1 MSTYPPLEARVS
13 ALERH
18 QTIQDARMEEISKN
32 MTTSILQLS
41 DDMKASFQQLA
52 GYQIKTENQLDAR
65 FNQID
70 AQFKQIDAQ
79 FKQVDV
85 RFNKVETH
93 LGKLDTR
100 LDKVETR
107 LDNMETLLTQ

>member
-52 GYQIKTENQLDAR
+52 GYQIKTENQLDAQFKQIDTQFKQVDAR

-70 AQFKQIDAQ
+70 TQFKQIDTQ
-79 FKQVDV
+79 FHNSSK
-85 RFNKVETH
+85 
-93 LGKLDTR
+93 
-100 LDKVETR
+100 
-107 LDNMETLLTQ
+107 